1 MGAPALERPSP
12 CSTGCISRARINH
25 ELSFYSLHHRRC
37 TQMPCTPRA
46 HTTHAHA
53 THTHATHTRH
63 ARSARAPPG
72 TLEIEEFAKL
82 CRELRE
88 WQWAQGTWP
97 RPPPPPKGASV
108 RPKAQPHEEASW
120 KCHLIAE
127 TATLMIAPVA
137 LPEGT
142 RWSVSVWHERWHEQI
157 TTQTSDPSLQLN
169 ISSLTFDQARPP
181 LSPTCHP

>member
-1 MGAPALERPSP
+1 M
-12 CSTGCISRARINH
+12 
-25 ELSFYSLHHRRC
+25 HH
-37 TQMPCTPRA
+37 TPRLV
-46 HTTHAHA
+46 HA
-53 THTHATHTRH
+53 THTHATHTCATHTRATHTHH
-63 ARSARAPPG
+63 AHSARAPPG

-127 TATLMIAPVA
+127 TATLMIAPMA

-142 RWSVSVWHERWHEQI
+142 RWSVSVWHERWHDQI

-169 ISSLTFDQARPP
+169 ISSLTFDQVRPP